1 MTSKMKGILPR
12 MHAKAHHWPC
22 QILYNPH
29 WQKEAGLAVGEEH
42 EQVFSKLSLYGYVTK
57 HMSKANRTD
66 LLSAAILYW
75 NWGKIE
81 RMPSILSKR
90 LKKGINKKKWCIT
103 FYMLFL
109 FFGKASKCVA
119 VYNDKLTSL
128 LNSNQCNIED
138 LPEILKELKAKALA
152 NLGSRQ
158 NRKTPIDKLKRNLEG
173 LFIHMKNVSIFI
185 STQADDLKKNLTYYF
200 PQLIVKLQL
209 DSCKTRT
216 KFRGVLTKIKGKAVK
231 LLSVINSKY
240 RAIHGIISM
249 EDFEKGIFP
258 WDLNSEDD
266 SENESSILSLSQK
279 YELVDTWMLLQRAEE
294 EIKLCK
300 MEMKEYILYL
310 DSARSSLNRNLID
323 QNISCEETNQ
333 FIAGKAILM
342 RCEIARLD
350 VKIQESLE
358 KFQLYSEDDFIR
370 LTQC

>member
-1 MTSKMKGILPR
+1 MFLD
-12 MHAKAHHWPC
+12 
-22 QILYNPH
+22 
-29 WQKEAGLAVGEEH
+29 
-42 EQVFSKLSLYGYVTK
+42 
-57 HMSKANRTD
+57 RTD

-81 RMPSILSKR
+81 RMPSILS
-90 LKKGINKKKWCIT
+90 NKKKGCIT

-109 FFGKASKCVA
+109 FFGKTSKCVV

-158 NRKTPIDKLKRNLEG
+158 NRNTPIDKLKRNLEG
-173 LFIHMKNVSIFI
+173 LFIQMKNVSIFI

-266 SENESSILSLSQK
+266 SENESSICNFCSFFCTSGTQCYLIVLVKQCHLIRSMNSLILGC
-279 YELVDTWMLLQRAEE
+279 Y
-294 EIKLCK
+294 CK
-300 MEMKEYILYL
+300 ETRK
-310 DSARSSLNRNLID
+310 RSSSAKWR
-323 QNISCEETNQ
+323 
-333 FIAGKAILM
+333 
-342 RCEIARLD
+342 
-350 VKIQESLE
+350 
-358 KFQLYSEDDFIR
+358 
-370 LTQC
+370 

>member
-12 MHAKAHHWPC
+12 MHIKAHHWPC

-29 WQKEAGLAVGEEH
+29 WQKGAGLTVD
-42 EQVFSKLSLYGYVTK
+42 
-57 HMSKANRTD
+57 RTD

-81 RMPSILSKR
+81 RMPSILS
-90 LKKGINKKKWCIT
+90 NKKKGCIT

-109 FFGKASKCVA
+109 FFGKTSKCVV

-158 NRKTPIDKLKRNLEG
+158 NRNTPIDKLKRNL
-173 LFIHMKNVSIFI
+173 
-185 STQADDLKKNLTYYF
+185 
-200 PQLIVKLQL
+200 LIVKLQL
-209 DSCKTRT
+209 DSCKSRT
-216 KFRGVLTKIKGKAVK
+216 KFREVLTKIKGKAVK
-231 LLSVINSKY
+231 LFSLINSKY

-266 SENESSILSLSQK
+266 SENESSILSLNQK
-279 YELVDTWMLLQRAEE
+279 YELVDTWMLLQRDEE

-323 QNISCEETNQ
+323 QNVSCEETNQ
-333 FIAGKAILM
+333 FIAG
-342 RCEIARLD
+342 D
-350 VKIQESLE
+350 VESGIESYTSEEPHDLE
-358 KFQLYSEDDFIR
+358 STLTEDSDELGEDTEEESEESFEFTDSD
-370 LTQC
+370 QN